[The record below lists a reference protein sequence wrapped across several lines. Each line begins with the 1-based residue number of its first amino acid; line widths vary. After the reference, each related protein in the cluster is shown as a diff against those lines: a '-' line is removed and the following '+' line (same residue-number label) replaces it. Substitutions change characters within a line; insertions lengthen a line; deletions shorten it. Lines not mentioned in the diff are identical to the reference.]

1 VPDREWLLIGL
12 GLLVLVAVVIVA
24 MCLPGGAL
32 SAAVEDL
39 PEHEIEGVLHR
50 P

>member
-12 GLLVLVAVVIVA
+12 GLLVLVAIVIVA

-32 SAAVEDL
+32 SAVEDL